1 MTSAF
6 HLQARGAVVGALSNT
21 NLEFQVPVELQD
33 ALGQTP
39 QKSSL
44 LWKKRNEEYADY
56 AKGLVPIEVPGQLSV
71 QEGAAMVEVWQQNS
85 SFHSGMWIIFCFFY
99 PYLRSPTRVLYSC
112 PWQLAGCIDLNDSV
126 FLAKLAETGGN
137 PREFLRRGYLASLV
151 TW

>member
-1 MTSAF
+1 MTSF
-6 HLQARGAVVGALSNT
+6 HVQARGAVVGALSNT

-85 SFHSGMWIIFCFFY
+85 SFHSGMFSRSSASFTLTY
-99 PYLRSPTRVLYSC
+99 DQEHVGDDAAPGNLRMYRL
-112 PWQLAGCIDLNDSV
+112 
-126 FLAKLAETGGN
+126 E
-137 PREFLRRGYLASLV
+137 
-151 TW
+151 